1 MGVVEKE
8 MMHRLFYI
16 ATLFVAVLGIV
27 SCQPHD
33 ALCFEHPHGAKVR
46 IGVDWSAFKEEDPSG
61 MSVSVFS
68 ATDSTRL
75 IQQTTEMTDGV
86 EFNLL
91 PKDYIAIVHNQGVAE
106 FGHLAFSGM
115 DKLSTAKI
123 APERCSSDWYTPIE
137 DEALVLNPEWLA
149 FDKKDFLA
157 TQDVIEEKRSNDEAN
172 HEQQEYPLVA
182 TLTPR
187 SVVYTLHLSIDVRGI
202 NNYRAARAAITGMAD
217 GYSPGTGE
225 YSAQRVTHLIEEWEV
240 EKRYVHTDGVQE
252 GSITAQIGCFGL
264 PTGHDGAPSSNKLRL
279 SMLLADNKTVVN
291 HVFNVGHKIYRQATA
306 DNSLHL
312 YLDLQFPDKLPDVIP
327 EQGDTGQSGFD
338 AEVNDWSDEENTEV
352 IM

>member
-1 MGVVEKE
+1 
-8 MMHRLFYI
+8 
-16 ATLFVAVLGIV
+16 
-27 SCQPHD
+27 
-33 ALCFEHPHGAKVR
+33 
-46 IGVDWSAFKEEDPSG
+46 
-61 MSVSVFS
+61 
-68 ATDSTRL
+68 
-75 IQQTTEMTDGV
+75 
-86 EFNLL
+86 
-91 PKDYIAIVHNQGVAE
+91 
-106 FGHLAFSGM
+106 
-115 DKLSTAKI
+115 
-123 APERCSSDWYTPIE
+123 
-137 DEALVLNPEWLA
+137 
-149 FDKKDFLA
+149 
-157 TQDVIEEKRSNDEAN
+157 
-172 HEQQEYPLVA
+172 
-182 TLTPR
+182 
-187 SVVYTLHLSIDVRGI
+187 
-202 NNYRAARAAITGMAD
+202 MAD

-312 YLDLQFPDKLPDVIP
+312 YLDLQFPDKLPDGIP

-338 AEVNDWSDEENTEV
+338 AEGNDWGDEENTEV